1 MYFLEQKVIRV
12 VSRHIHLATEY
23 SIELTLQ
30 LQA

>member
-1 MYFLEQKVIRV
+1 MYFLEQKVIR